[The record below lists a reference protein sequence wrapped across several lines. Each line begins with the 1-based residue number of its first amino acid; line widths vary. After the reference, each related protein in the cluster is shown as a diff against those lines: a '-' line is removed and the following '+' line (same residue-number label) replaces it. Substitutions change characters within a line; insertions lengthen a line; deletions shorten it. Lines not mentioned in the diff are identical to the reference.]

1 MNSSSRTKL
10 IATNAAVLAI
20 AALATFALPAIAESL
35 TDGRAKFLI
44 AMAQVAPILCAIPIS
59 CGLIGKSL
67 PETAV

>member
-1 MNSSSRTKL
+1 MNNSTRKKL

-35 TDGRAKFLI
+35 TEGRTKFLV

-67 PETAV
+67 PESTA